1 MEVVSK
7 FSDITPDNI
16 SEWKQNKKKVSQVSI
31 PVSEDDVS
39 GNGPTAEFVVCQPDR
54 NVLDVCA
61 RASQEKNFRKANSVM
76 LNSCVLGGDM
86 KYIKPDGPDYLLD
99 VELALLDEIGKLI
112 ESKKAIV
119 KKL

>member
-1 MEVVSK
+1 MEVQVFK
-7 FSDITPDNI
+7 QITPDMI

-31 PVSEDDVS
+31 PLTEDDVS
-39 GNGPTAEFVVCQPDR
+39 GNGPTANYIICQPDR

-61 RASQEKNFRKANSVM
+61 RASQEKNFKKANSVM
-76 LNSCVLGGDM
+76 INSCVLGGDM
-86 KYIKPDGPDYLLD
+86 NYVKTDSPDYLLD

-112 ESKKAIV
+112 ESKKATV